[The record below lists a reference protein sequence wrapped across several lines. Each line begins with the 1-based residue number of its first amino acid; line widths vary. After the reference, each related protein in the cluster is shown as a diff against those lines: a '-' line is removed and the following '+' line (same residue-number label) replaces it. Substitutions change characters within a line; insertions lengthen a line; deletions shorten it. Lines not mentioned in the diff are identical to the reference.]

1 MHGRQNTSG
10 DYNTTSA
17 PGSHARDSVS
27 PWSEPQRTRVPPRH
41 SNAHKPGVTLR
52 GLAPH
57 EPPRPSKTAGQQPYR
72 GFTCSYLCGPWGSL
86 LQPKT
91 PGRIPGEATLQTGR
105 PWDTRSPT
113 RQAAETRT
121 YTTPQTGPHR
131 KARHPL
137 PGRSDGVR
145 TGRPVRNRPQNSQP
159 DPTTPPHS
167 DAPNQP
173 ATRPSRGLP
182 PTFRTADL
190 IRSAPEWRG

>member
-1 MHGRQNTSG
+1 MAGRTQAGTTTRRRHTAHTHVTRCRPGQSHNGHGFPHGIPTHTSLG
-10 DYNTTSA
+10 LHSA
-17 PGSHARDSVS
+17 ALPHMNPQDPAKPQVNSH
-27 PWSEPQRTRVPPRH
+27 T
-41 SNAHKPGVTLR
+41 G
-52 GLAPH
+52 
-57 EPPRPSKTAGQQPYR
+57 

-145 TGRPVRNRPQNSQP
+145 TERPVRNRPQNSQP
-159 DPTTPPHS
+159 DTTTPPHS